1 MRLNCQNKSCA
12 KQRGLSLIE
21 LLISLFLSS
30 LVIVALFS
38 FFSNF
43 KANAFLQGSIVDNQH
58 ELRFISDFIRSEV
71 HKAGYQNEEGTPQP
85 PPNGAV
91 SGNATSL
98 TLAYQSDGTMRDCVG
113 ATINA
118 NAHASV
124 QLTLVFPTTPAQP
137 GQPNFGR
144 IECRSS
150 QGGTI
155 TLLDNVSLLE
165 FEYLND
171 GATSYSTTPGT
182 AVVAVKFRL
191 EFNRRLYNSE
201 EFLQREYTQ
210 VAARRNT
217 L

>member
-1 MRLNCQNKSCA
+1 MRFNYQNMMGRR
-12 KQRGLSLIE
+12 QLGLSLIE
-21 LLISLFLSS
+21 MLISLFLSS

-43 KANAFLQGSIVDNQH
+43 KANAFLQGGIVDNQH

-71 HKAGYQNEEGTPQP
+71 HKAGYQNEEGNPQP
-85 PPNGAV
+85 PLNGAV
-91 SGNATSL
+91 LGNATSL

-113 ATINA
+113 ATIDA
-118 NAHASV
+118 NDHASV
-124 QLTLVFPTTPAQP
+124 ELTLVFPTTPAQP

-155 TLLDNVSLLE
+155 TLLENVSALS
-165 FEYLND
+165 FAYLND

-201 EFLQREYTQ
+201 EFLKRGYTQ